1 MTIDVAV
8 LLFERTTLLTLTS
21 ILEALNA
28 ADRWSP
34 DMNSRRYRVHVVSY
48 AGGNIETWNGCSIST
63 TSIRTLDEVKIDTLI
78 ISGGLGYH
86 TALRNTDL
94 INWIAR
100 RAAEARRV
108 CALGGGLFLAAEAGL
123 LRKARVALHPVIHE
137 EFQTRYPDSITDH
150 DALFSKSG
158 DVWTSPGMAAA
169 VDMTLA
175 LIEEDFGRYVALDV
189 ARFILVF
196 MKREGGDR
204 QLSSVLR
211 SQAKSDR
218 FEELHS
224 WIVANLDQS
233 LSVAD
238 LARHVGMSV
247 RNFSRAY
254 RKALGQTPSS
264 FVRSLR
270 VETAIRALTN
280 TNDRISE
287 IVYKCGFANEEQM
300 RRSFIAAHGVPPSS
314 FRTKGRLAAEASN
327 RRGVFVSSLTAEA
340 KYGRTNGVRHRHS
353 QAPDRLDRGAKGER
367 S

>member
-1 MTIDVAV
+1 MKSCREQRLTIEVAV

-21 ILEALNA
+21 ILEALHA

-34 DMNSRRYRVHVVSY
+34 DVNSRRYRVHVVSY
-48 AGGNIETWNGCSIST
+48 DGGTIETWNGCSIST
-63 TSIRTLDEVKIDTLI
+63 TSIATLDDIKIDTLI

-86 TALRNTDL
+86 TALRNRDL
-94 INWIAR
+94 IGWIAR
-100 RAAEARRV
+100 RSGQARRI

-123 LRKARVALHPVIHE
+123 LRKARVALHPVIHD
-137 EFQTRYPDSITDH
+137 EFQNRYPDSIADH
-150 DALFSKSG
+150 DALFSRSG
-158 DVWTSPGMAAA
+158 NVWTSPGMAAA

-175 LIEEDFGRYVALDV
+175 LIEEDFGRDTALDV
-189 ARFILVF
+189 ARFLLVF
-196 MKREGGDR
+196 MKRQGGDQ

-224 WIVANLDQS
+224 WIVANLDRP
-233 LSVAD
+233 LSVND

-254 RKALGQTPSS
+254 HKALGQTPSS

-270 VETAIRALTN
+270 VEAAIRALTN

-287 IVYKCGFANEEQM
+287 IVYKCGFANDEQM
-300 RRSFIAAHGVPPSS
+300 RRSFIASHGVPPSS
-314 FRTKGRLAAEASN
+314 FRAKGRLAAEASL
-327 RRGVFVSSLTAEA
+327 RQGVLVSSTSPA
-340 KYGRTNGVRHRHS
+340 NG
-353 QAPDRLDRGAKGER
+353 
-367 S
+367 